1 MGPAFVVVVN
11 ELVEE
16 GLELVDGRGL
26 TGLGPQPLL
35 HRLLESFDFAARGWM
50 VRPGV
55 LLLHTQAVK
64 L

>member
-1 MGPAFVVVVN
+1 MGPAFVVVVD
-11 ELVEE
+11 ELVDE

-35 HRLLESFDFAARGWM
+35 HGLLESFDLAAGGRM

-55 LLLHTQAVK
+55 LLAHAQTVK